1 MIDRDRCA
9 LLVVDMEHDFVHGP
23 MAVAGA
29 VALASRLA
37 PLLAAARDAAV
48 PVIFAN
54 QQLRAG
60 AEDAGPLTR
69 FEPVRTGAALRER
82 TEGVRV
88 VAELDPRP
96 TDLYVV
102 KRRFSAFFTT
112 DLDLLLRSRGVQQLL
127 VCGVAAHVCCD
138 TTTRDAFQLGY
149 ETFYL
154 VDGVEMGDLPDIGF
168 GSIGADQA
176 KRVIATVLG
185 HRFATLATIDEI
197 VAELRA

>member
-29 VALASRLA
+29 AALAPRLA
-37 PLLAAARDAAV
+37 PLLAATRDAGV

-54 QQLRAG
+54 QQLRADG
-60 AEDAGPLTR
+60 GDAGPLER

-88 VAELDPRP
+88 VAELDPQP
-96 TDLYVV
+96 ADLYVV
-102 KRRFSAFFTT
+102 KRRFSAFFAT
-112 DLDLLLRSRGVQQLL
+112 DLDLLLRSRSVEQLI

-138 TTTRDAFQLGY
+138 TTARDAFQLGY
-149 ETFYL
+149 ETFYV
-154 VDGVEMGDLPDIGF
+154 VDGVEMGDLPDLGF
-168 GSIGADQA
+168 GPIGADDA
-176 KRVIATVLG
+176 KRVIATVLA
-185 HRFATLATIDEI
+185 HRFATLRTIDEL
-197 VAELRA
+197 VAELGA